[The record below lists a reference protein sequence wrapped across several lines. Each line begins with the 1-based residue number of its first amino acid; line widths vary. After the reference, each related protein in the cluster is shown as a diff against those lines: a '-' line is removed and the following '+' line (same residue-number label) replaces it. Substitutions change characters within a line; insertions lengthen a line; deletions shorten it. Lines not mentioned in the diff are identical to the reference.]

1 MARIDDYGLRG
12 LCGEPNQVLKGNES
26 QIRFERFTKAY
37 KDFQGM
43 YNNNDLGAF
52 YDWLFERDKTKI
64 QMPNLELND
73 VR

>member
-12 LCGEPNQVLKGNES
+12 LCGDPSHMLKGNES

-37 KDFQGM
+37 KDFQEL

-52 YDWLFERDKTKI
+52 YDWLFERDRRKI
-64 QMPNLELND
+64 
-73 VR
+73 

>member
-12 LCGEPNQVLKGNES
+12 LCGEPGQVLKGNES

-43 YNNNDLGAF
+43 YNNNYLGAF
-52 YDWLFERDKTKI
+52 
-64 QMPNLELND
+64 
-73 VR
+73 